1 MLYESQI
8 GKGDLELDPLMCVS
22 YLASKSL
29 DLDEVLPETLV
40 AIAELIPA
48 GCLTIV
54 QLSENNTF
62 SIRAS
67 WTSKSGKIS
76 FLKRRNRFAGAYLS
90 RPVYDAQLNPA
101 QSRRAFPYLI
111 SAGHLSAL
119 RVPLVVNH
127 ATIGRFDIIRERGQ
141 IFTEREQRL
150 AEACGKIL
158 GPTLRNGM
166 EYARMVWLA
175 EHDPLTGIG
184 NRRHFDAALTREL
197 TRAQRYRRDLTLL
210 LIDLDDFKEANTK
223 LGLSGGDEILRRTA
237 RVLVN
242 GARQGVDISCR
253 IGGDEFAMLLPE
265 INESAAMELAQRLL
279 KEVIKATAPLW
290 PIRFSYSISGYPRT
304 TAEHLRKMADS
315 RLLDAKTHKQ
325 PSHDVVQ

>member
-1 MLYESQI
+1 MY
-8 GKGDLELDPLMCVS
+8 VS

-29 DLDEVLPETLV
+29 DLDEVLPETLG
-40 AIAELIPA
+40 AIAELLPA
-48 GCLTIV
+48 ECLTIL

-62 SIRAS
+62 NIRAS
-67 WTSKSGKIS
+67 WVSKNAKSN
-76 FLKRRNRFAGAYLS
+76 FLNRRRSFAGSYLS
-90 RPVYDAQLNPA
+90 KPAYDVQLTPVR
-101 QSRRAFPYLI
+101 SRQVLPYLI
-111 SAGHLSAL
+111 SRDSLSAL
-119 RVPLVVNH
+119 RIPLVVNH
-127 ATIGRFDIIRERGQ
+127 AMVGRFDIVREG
-141 IFTEREQRL
+141 ERQYFAEGERRL

-166 EYARMVWLA
+166 EHARMVWLA

-184 NRRHFDAALTREL
+184 NRRRFDTALAREL
-197 TRAQRYRRDLTLL
+197 TRAERYGRDLSLL

-242 GARQGVDISCR
+242 GARQGVDVSCR

-265 INESAAMELAQRLL
+265 INESAARELAQRLL

-290 PIRFSYSISGYPRT
+290 PIRFSYSISSYPRI

-325 PSHDVVQ
+325 PNLNVIQ